1 MKPSTLTVEAGMGC
15 SSLKRQITEKCVKK
29 QPVSELIRNI
39 VRIQENKFGI
49 DSDSSKHY
57 DVNHEIC
64 IPMTGS

>member
-1 MKPSTLTVEAGMGC
+1 MTWNPGEELNIEAFDIDSGSRYGG

-49 DSDSSKHY
+49 DSILQ
-57 DVNHEIC
+57 NI
-64 IPMTGS
+64 MM